1 MSIGTNGSKRPDGR
15 SSRLVEI
22 LTLLASIPESGPS
35 DHSDHSN
42 QYGAQGLVVE
52 FDEAYTC
59 FVEGF
64 EQLPSESQMIA
75 LQAVDTKLSAMIG
88 AKDAT
93 LWTLRARR
101 EDQIWV
107 EARQL
112 VDVAIESFARSECA
126 EAAPPHSGA
135 TLNSGATPNS
145 GAPLPSGSSKK

>member
-1 MSIGTNGSKRPDGR
+1 M
-15 SSRLVEI
+15 
-22 LTLLASIPESGPS
+22 LASIPESGPS

-88 AKDAT
+88 AKDAE

-101 EDQIWV
+101 EDRIWV
-107 EARQL
+107 EVRRL
-112 VDVAIESFARSECA
+112 VDVAIESFAWSESA
-126 EAAPPHSGA
+126 EA
-135 TLNSGATPNS
+135 TPLRS
-145 GAPLPSGSSKK
+145 GAPLPSGMSKK